1 VLPGDDATGG
11 LEHSLVVLGLLLP
24 ANEQSSEAID
34 PGMQAFDHPAA
45 RLRVGMVG
53 RCLALFTA
61 ASDMGRQVVVVG
73 DLPES
78 VIVVA
83 LVRAQ
88 GRLAGERLLKQLVA
102 G

>member
-1 VLPGDDATGG
+1 MHALDYPAPG
-11 LEHSLVVLGLLLP
+11 L
-24 ANEQSSEAID
+24 
-34 PGMQAFDHPAA
+34 M
-45 RLRVGMVG
+45 VGMVG
-53 RCLALFTA
+53 RCPALFTA